1 MSGSFVLQLHAPGKP
16 SELREF
22 AQPRV
27 VIGRETGD
35 LVVADARCSSTHAEL
50 LFDGQ
55 TLRLRDLGSTN
66 GTWQNG
72 QRIQELVWAPGTGIQ
87 IGSFAIVLQE
97 IRAAAPAKGRTVAG
111 NVIMPADVMA
121 QMQGAPTQLQSPGA
135 YTAPPAQSQPYGPP
149 PAAYGPPPGYGPPQQ
164 SQPGY
169 GTPAGAAPQYG
180 AQGYGPPQPA
190 YGAAPQPAPYGGPG
204 PGPGAPAKKSS
215 SAMWI
220 AIPLV
225 VLGACVVGGVG
236 LYAVGKNASS
246 PTGDAPTLAEA
257 HETSVNFV
265 WFSSGQAAAPG
276 KPDPGA
282 KGGTAP
288 ARIRVGPNKT
298 GAVSVGV
305 SEEFAG
311 GGGNQ
316 WRTATWLAAFNA
328 TRAVGGTL
336 ADYEFNV
343 HVGGHTDGPSAG
355 MLTTTTMI
363 ALLRNQ
369 TLAANT
375 TMTGTIN
382 PDGTAGPVGG
392 IVQKMEGAQAT
403 GIKRFGFPIGC
414 RNHKDMKTGETVDL
428 VALGQRLGMETKEI
442 GDLYEGYEFL
452 TGQTLPRTEP
462 IAETEME
469 PGEQT
474 QALLRAKISGW
485 KARVDREIQNLK
497 QEVRRTGAAVAF
509 AQPLLAEADK
519 SFELAQ
525 RYEKNGYMVAA
536 LESYA
541 ATAAQIALANRLTQ
555 AVSMIAQRNL
565 GALLQAVHTAE
576 SVKPEIDAYG
586 QQLEVKAQSKTRGG
600 QISTVN
606 AFGSYVTAR
615 AAASVGDDFLQ
626 SAIGILNGMQSG
638 QIRPTQE
645 AMQVAITRIVL
656 PTIYYDLAK
665 IQLDVVK
672 DTQDLIADEGTTKP
686 LDATALDRTVAGYAS
701 ASSAV
706 YAYFDA
712 LITDEVAKAR
722 GIPTEEAQAI
732 IASREMDY
740 QLGRKAN
747 SLSEYTG
754 KSGVTDGVKLM
765 RLAAASGAYL
775 TGGKLVNKWY
785 SLGGSF
791 DKDGNVQLENRRALT
806 AQLDLARKNAREAAA
821 RAKAAGGFVPTAA
834 RLAFQSANAQREGSD
849 DDKLSALT
857 AYWTSTFW
865 SELAA
870 SGTK

>member
-1 MSGSFVLQLHAPGKP
+1 MSSSYVLQIHAPGRP
-16 SELREF
+16 SELREL

-27 VIGRETGD
+27 VIGREVGD
-35 LVVADARCSSTHAEL
+35 IVVADARCSSTHAEI

-55 TLRLRDLGSTN
+55 TVRLRDLGSTN

-72 QRIQELVWAPGTGIQ
+72 QRVQELVWAPGTGIQ
-87 IGSFAIVLQE
+87 IGSVAIVLQE
-97 IRAAAPAKGRTVAG
+97 VRAAAPAKGRTVAG
-111 NVIMPADVMA
+111 NVIMPPDVMA
-121 QMQGAPTQLQSPGA
+121 QMQGAPTQMQSPGA
-135 YTAPPAQSQPYGPP
+135 YTAAPAQSQPYGPP
-149 PAAYGPPPGYGPPQQ
+149 PGAYGAPP
-164 SQPGY
+164 QPGY
-169 GTPAGAAPQYG
+169 GAPAAAGPGYGAAPPAYG
-180 AQGYGPPQPA
+180 TPPA
-190 YGAAPQPAPYGGPG
+190 YGAAPQPAPYGGPA
-204 PGPGAPAKKSS
+204 PGPAAKKSS

-225 VLGACVVGGVG
+225 LLGTCVLGGVG

-246 PTGDAPTLAEA
+246 PTGDAPTLSEA

-369 TLAANT
+369 PLSANT

-452 TGQTLPRTEP
+452 TGQTLPRSEP

-509 AQPLLAEADK
+509 AQPMLANADK
-519 SFELAQ
+519 QFELAQ

-536 LESYA
+536 LDSYA
-541 ATAAQIALANRLTQ
+541 ATAALVALTTRLTQ
-555 AVSMIAQRNL
+555 AVFMIAQKNL
-565 GALLQAVHTAE
+565 GGLLQAVHAAE

-626 SAIGILNGMQSG
+626 SAVRILNGIQAG
-638 QIRPTQE
+638 QIRPTPD
-645 AMQVAITRIVL
+645 AMQTLIMRIVL
-656 PTIYYDLAK
+656 PTIYYDVAK

-712 LITDEVAKAR
+712 LITDEVAKAQ

-732 IASREMDY
+732 IASREFDY

-870 SGTK
+870 GNVK